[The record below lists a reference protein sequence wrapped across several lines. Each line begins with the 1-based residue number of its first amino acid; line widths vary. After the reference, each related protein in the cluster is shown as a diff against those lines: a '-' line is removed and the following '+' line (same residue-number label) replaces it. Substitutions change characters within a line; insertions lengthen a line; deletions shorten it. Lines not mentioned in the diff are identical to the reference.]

1 MRLRNNQ
8 ATRLLTALSQLSEPP
23 HWPTSVLVSA
33 KEPCDKSLPNA
44 NWYGLV
50 LPSGSFADRRFRHL
64 GPPDVCHIV
73 GDTDYMHVEA
83 VNLLRDKPESDM
95 MDMMAILISSASRSN
110 RCITWKRDSRVPS
123 LTRCEPLYR
132 NSYFSARS
140 SGLPSIP

>member
-64 GPPDVCHIV
+64 TCA
-73 GDTDYMHVEA
+73 TLWA
-83 VNLLRDKPESDM
+83 T
-95 MDMMAILISSASRSN
+95 LITCMSKRLIYFATSLN
-110 RCITWKRDSRVPS
+110 RT
-123 LTRCEPLYR
+123 
-132 NSYFSARS
+132 
-140 SGLPSIP
+140 